1 MSIEETTMAL
11 IDVKDVE
18 KHYQLGKTE
27 APALV
32 GVSLEVRS
40 GERLCLMGPS
50 GSGKSTLLNII
61 GCIDR
66 ASAGRVVVDGED
78 TGKLDDARM
87 SRFRNRTMGFIFQS
101 FNLIPVLSVFENV
114 EYPLLLQN
122 LPARERKERVLELL
136 GKVGLADFRKRSPE
150 NLSGGQRQRVAIA
163 RALVTKPRLV
173 IADEPTAALDHA
185 TGTSIMELMVE
196 MNETAGS
203 TLVFSTHDPAVA
215 RYAKRIV
222 KMIDGRISSD
232 GDAA

>member
-1 MSIEETTMAL
+1 MQVAATATPLIRVMA
-11 IDVKDVE
+11 VG
-18 KHYQLGKTE
+18 KHYQLEKTQ
-27 APALV
+27 APALIE
-32 GVSLEVRS
+32 VSLDVGE

-66 ASAGRVVVDGED
+66 ASSGSVVIDGEE
-78 TGKLDDARM
+78 TERLDDARL
-87 SRFRNRTMGFIFQS
+87 SRFRNRTMGFVFQS

-114 EYPLLLQN
+114 EYPLLLQG
-122 LPARERKERVLELL
+122 LPSKERRSRVDELL
-136 GKVGLADFRKRSPE
+136 QKVGLAEYARRSPE

-163 RALVTKPRLV
+163 RALVTRPQLV

-185 TGTSIMELMVE
+185 TGSSIMELMVD

-203 TLVFSTHDPAVA
+203 TLIFSTHDPSVA

-222 KMIDGRISSD
+222 RMLDGRIDSE
-232 GDAA
+232 GEAA